1 MHKPSVRGSTLNVL
15 TMNSMPVTQPLLAG
29 FKYVF
34 ALLCGMLLSGA
45 LLATPPSDTHT
56 DWHYTMRPSDSLQS
70 VANKLLARNH
80 SWTELVRY
88 NAIDDLT
95 QVKPGAIL
103 RIPVEWLKFQ
113 PKPAS
118 TLSTS
123 GSVLIK
129 KSRDSRFQVL
139 KSGMQVH
146 VGDEIATR
154 QGTALIRFADGSL
167 LRLEPDSTLV
177 FNKLSHFGQTGMVDT
192 RMRLKKGALSTEV
205 SPLVKGSRFEITTP
219 SAVAAVR
226 GTKFRLKTNGDS
238 STLEVTEGQVAF
250 SHEHGSTVVNAG
262 EGARIHQQR
271 AQIER
276 VPLRPAPSPQFAG
289 TQKDLPTTLVW
300 DSPEAAKYRYELL
313 DANQQERLRESTL
326 DQPATTLDHVA
337 SGEYTVAM
345 RAVDENGFEGMD
357 AKTPI
362 KVDLQADIAQLL
374 APLNNSTI
382 DNTQPQFSWQVSDE
396 NTLTRLEIARDEAF
410 ENTLVDYTYDT
421 HSKKVLD
428 RTLAPGKYFWRV
440 SSMAEG
446 AQQANSE
453 IRAISLRGKLKLVTI
468 LSVNYL
474 DNQVGLFWN
483 SIPEAQGYRLQI
495 SDTSGFTNI
504 LKEETIG
511 KTSAHLKLTP
521 GKRYYARV
529 KGLGNELYQSDFGP
543 VKELFIPE

>member
-1 MHKPSVRGSTLNVL
+1 MPNVL
-15 TMNSMPVTQPLLAG
+15 YLRKTLLKRIQQTG
-29 FKYVF
+29 LKSILVL
-34 ALLCGMLLSGA
+34 LLCCLCSNTV
-45 LLATPPSDTHT
+45 LAAPPSDTTT
-56 DWHYTMRPSDSLQS
+56 DWHYTMRPADSLQS

-80 SWTELVRY
+80 TWTELVRY
-88 NAIDDLT
+88 NGIEDLS

-139 KSGMQVH
+139 KAGMHVH

-154 QGTALIRFADGSL
+154 EGTALIRFADGSL
-167 LRLEPDSTLV
+167 LRLEPESSLV

-226 GTKFRLKTNGDS
+226 GTKFRLKTDGAS

-250 SHEHGSTVVNAG
+250 SHEHGTSIINAG
-262 EGARIHQQR
+262 EGARIHPQR

-276 VPLRPAPSPQFAG
+276 VPLKAAPKPQFAT

-300 DSPEAAKYRYELL
+300 DSPEAAKYRYELV
-313 DANQQERLRESTL
+313 DAQQQRLREETL
-326 DQPATTLDHVA
+326 QQPTTSLDNVA
-337 SGEYTVAM
+337 NGKYTVAM
-345 RAVDENGFEGMD
+345 RAVDDKGFEGLD
-357 AKTPI
+357 AKTDI
-362 KVDLQADIAQLL
+362 EVDLQADIPELL
-374 APLNNSTI
+374 APLDNSTI
-382 DNTQPQFSWQVSDE
+382 DNQQPQFSWQVSDAE
-396 NTLTRLEIARDEAF
+396 TLTRLELARDEAF
-410 ENTLVDYTYDT
+410 EEVVTDYDYATST
-421 HSKKVLD
+421 KKILD
-428 RTLAPGKYFWRV
+428 RTLAPGNYFWRV
-440 SSMAEG
+440 NAMADG
-446 AQQANSE
+446 AQQTFSE
-453 IRAISLRGKLKLVTI
+453 IRKVALRGKMKLVKI

-483 SIPEAQGYRLQI
+483 SIEEAEGYRLQI
-495 SDTSGFTNI
+495 SDSSSFKNI

-529 KGLGNELYQSDFGP
+529 KGLGNALYQSEYGP
-543 VKELFIPE
+543 VKELSIPE